1 MWVSPAVLEQIGDI
15 PIEDVDGGKVV
26 RDADGKPT
34 GVFVDNAIRAYV
46 TPVQPEKTDADR
58 ENFLRIVSNDAL
70 RLGMTGIHD
79 AGLLP
84 VEVEFF
90 RRMAQENKL
99 PLRYYTMLLC
109 KNQTEYCGENVERA
123 EGLGDGRWSLRSVKL
138 YGDGA
143 LGSRGAALIED
154 YSDQPGWKGFLL
166 TPEEAWAPTIK
177 KWYDEGWQVNV
188 HAIGD
193 KANRVVIDSM
203 EAAIGDDHERGRES
217 RLRIEHA
224 QIMTPADLERAAKLG
239 IIASYQPTHAT
250 SDMHYAEQ
258 RLGPERMKGAYA
270 WQSYLK
276 AGGRITLGSDFPVEE
291 PSPLKGFFAAV
302 ARTDEKGDS
311 PHGPGGWFPEEK
323 LSREQALRGFT
334 ADGEFGRVRT
344 ELTPSGA
351 RLLLDRHWL
360 ADAGHALRRCALR
373 RRRGHQRPGR
383 HPQDAGQG
391 HVPRR
396 TNCVR
401 QRDFALVAAQDRI
414 EVNALHGIHIQTGWG
429 WGWII

>member
-1 MWVSPAVLEQIGDI
+1 VPIVLSRIDVHAVWVSPAVLEQIGEI
-15 PIEDVDGGKVV
+15 PLEDVDGGKVV
-26 RDADGKPT
+26 RDAEGKPT

-46 TPVQPEKTDADR
+46 TPVQPEKTDTER
-58 ENFLRIVSNDAL
+58 ENFLRIVSDDAL

-90 RRMAQENKL
+90 RRMADEGKL

-109 KNQTEYCGENVERA
+109 KNQTEYCGANVERA
-123 EGLGDGRWSLRSVKL
+123 EGAGDGRWTLRSVKL

-166 TPEEAWAPTIK
+166 TPEESWAPTIK

-193 KANRVVIDSM
+193 KANRVVIDAM
-203 EAAIGDDHERGRES
+203 EAAIGDDPAKGRES

-250 SDMHYAEQ
+250 SDMHYAEE
-258 RLGPERMKGAYA
+258 RLGPERLHGAYA

-276 AGGRITLGSDFPVEE
+276 AGGRTTLGSDFPVEE

-311 PHGPGGWFPEEK
+311 PHGPGGWVPEEK

-334 ADGEFGRVRT
+334 ADR
-344 ELTPSGA
+344 ELCRS
-351 RLLLDRHWL
+351 
-360 ADAGHALRRCALR
+360 
-373 RRRGHQRPGR
+373 
-383 HPQDAGQG
+383 
-391 HVPRR
+391 
-396 TNCVR
+396 
-401 QRDFALVAAQDRI
+401 
-414 EVNALHGIHIQTGWG
+414 
-429 WGWII
+429 